1 MARITGE
8 SIKVKV
14 RTEIGTDDFGMPT
27 YSDEWAT
34 VNNVLVCQPSSSD
47 IEDAVTMYGA
57 KVVYTLCLP
66 KGDSNDWRDTE
77 VELPNRGIFHTIG
90 DVIEYTE
97 ANVPLDWNR
106 KVNLERTEG

>member
-8 SIKVKV
+8 SVKV
-14 RTEIGTDDFGMPT
+14 EKKTQIGTDDFGAPI
-27 YSDEWAT
+27 YSTEWVT

-47 IEDAVTMYGA
+47 ITDALTMYGA

-66 KGDSNDWRDTE
+66 KGDANNWQDTR

-106 KVNLERTEG
+106 KVNLERTTG

>member
-8 SIKVKV
+8 SVKV
-14 RTEIGTDDFGMPT
+14 EKKTQIGTDDFGAPI
-27 YSDEWAT
+27 YSTEWVT
-34 VNNVLVCQPSSSD
+34 VVNVLVCQPSSSD
-47 IEDAVTMYGA
+47 ITDALTMYGA

-66 KGDSNDWRDTE
+66 KGDANDWRDTR
-77 VELPNRGIFHTIG
+77 VELTNRGIFHTIG

-97 ANVPLDWNR
+97 ANVPLDWNK